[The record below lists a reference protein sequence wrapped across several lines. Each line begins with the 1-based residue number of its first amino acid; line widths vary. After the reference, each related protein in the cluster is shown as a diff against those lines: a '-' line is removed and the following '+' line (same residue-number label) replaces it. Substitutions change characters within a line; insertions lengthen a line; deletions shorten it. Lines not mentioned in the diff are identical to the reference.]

1 MNIQANINQLLSIA
15 AIAAKLD
22 PKQASRAQLY
32 STKQELAK
40 SQKESDL
47 IEESEKQRPLTEAEK
62 ELKRKLGEKVATS
75 SEKIFELNPNL
86 KTYEQYIASRT
97 QADEFSSALQKE
109 HQGKESIQR
118 KSSIKQQ
125 LRERADAER
134 EFAEQTRR
142 DELRATLLNW
152 RD

>member
-22 PKQASRAQLY
+22 PQQALRAELY
-32 STKQELAK
+32 STKQSLAK
-40 SQKESDL
+40 NQKKADVIAQSG
-47 IEESEKQRPLTEAEK
+47 KQRPLTEAEK
-62 ELKRKLGEKVATS
+62 ELQKELAENVAKS

-86 KTYEQYIASRT
+86 NTYEQYIKKRT
-97 QADEFSSALQKE
+97 QADEFSAAFQKGQQE
-109 HQGKESIQR
+109 KESAQR
-118 KSSIKQQ
+118 KSLIKQQ
-125 LRERADAER
+125 LREKADAQR

-142 DELRATLLNW
+142 DELRASLLNW

>member
-1 MNIQANINQLLSIA
+1 MKRLQLL
-15 AIAAKLD
+15 
-22 PKQASRAQLY
+22 
-32 STKQELAK
+32 
-40 SQKESDL
+40 
-47 IEESEKQRPLTEAEK
+47 
-62 ELKRKLGEKVATS
+62 LK
-75 SEKIFELNPNL
+75 KIFELNPNL
-86 KTYEQYIASRT
+86 KTYEQYVASRT

-109 HQGKESIQR
+109 QKEKESMQR

-142 DELRATLLNW
+142 DELRASLLNW

>member
-15 AIAAKLD
+15 AIAAKMD
-22 PKQASRAQLY
+22 PKQASRAELY

-40 SQKESDL
+40 SQKKADL
-47 IEESEKQRPLTEAEK
+47 IEKSATQRPLTEAEK

-86 KTYEQYIASRT
+86 KTYEQYISSRT
-97 QADEFSSALQKE
+97 QADEFSSALKKEQKE
-109 HQGKESIQR
+109 KESIQR
-118 KSSIKQQ
+118 KSSIKQH

-142 DELRATLLNW
+142 DELRASLLNW